1 MDLLTTP
8 TERAPSSSPPRHRIV
23 ITWLRLGLAM
33 AILAVGAVRVVVA
46 AARAYPHNELDPAP
60 LFYLAGI
67 LGLGLRLFWARYL
80 VICFVASITA
90 IGVVWGS
97 QPGAT
102 AAVGLLLIASLS
114 GRTMRAL
121 FEERAAR
128 MNRWAGQLD
137 RRVGRLR
144 LLFVAQ
150 SLGMGL
156 LWAIGSRLSPSA
168 VPLVVA
174 AGVVLVGL
182 VFQRTWAALA
192 VAPVILLEG
201 ALAVKSFSATI
212 PYSDLPSWVFGSILL
227 LAVGVSLVV
236 IAPLLW
242 AIGQKLRSA
251 G

>member
-8 TERAPSSSPPRHRIV
+8 TDRAPSSSPPRHRIV

-33 AILAVGAVRVVVA
+33 TMLAVGAARVVLA
-46 AARAYPHNELDPAP
+46 AVDAYPHTDFDPAP
-60 LFYLAGI
+60 LFYAAGI

-90 IGVVWGS
+90 IRVVCGS
-97 QPGAT
+97 EPGAPLV
-102 AAVGLLLIASLS
+102 VGLVLIASLS

-144 LLFVAQ
+144 VLFVAQ
-150 SLGMGL
+150 SVVMGL
-156 LWAIGSRLSPSA
+156 LWAIGSRLSPGA
-168 VPLVVA
+168 IPLVVV
-174 AGVVLVGL
+174 AGAVLVGL

-192 VAPVILLEG
+192 AAPVILIEG
-201 ALAVKSFSATI
+201 ALAVQGFGASASR
-212 PYSDLPSWVFGSILL
+212 SDLQAWVLL
-227 LAVGVSLVV
+227 LAVGVSFIV